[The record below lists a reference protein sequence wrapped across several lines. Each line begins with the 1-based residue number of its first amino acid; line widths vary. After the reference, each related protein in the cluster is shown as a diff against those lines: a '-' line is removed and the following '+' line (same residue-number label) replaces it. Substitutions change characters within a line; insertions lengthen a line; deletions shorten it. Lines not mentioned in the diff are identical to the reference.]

1 MCNECICAE
10 KMKLKY
16 VKRCLSFLIMFA
28 NWNHSVHHRL
38 LINIDIQLQLA
49 NLSTTEKYRDTYHI
63 MTQVSRYVS
72 HREVGY
78 RDNTNNH
85 GSRTIVY
92 SVARCSTIVYSIA
105 RCFTIVYSIARCS
118 TIVYSIARCST
129 ILSYVSFR
137 HANFQTASTAIVL
150 LFRIVTGED
159 WNKIMHDCMV
169 RVCTTLYTGTVP
181 RTAGVQ
187 GLFYD

>member
-1 MCNECICAE
+1 M
-10 KMKLKY
+10 
-16 VKRCLSFLIMFA
+16 
-28 NWNHSVHHRL
+28 
-38 LINIDIQLQLA
+38 NIDMQLQLA
-49 NLSTTEKYRDTYHI
+49 NLSTIDKYRDTYHI

-72 HREVGY
+72 HREIGY

-85 GSRTIVY
+85 GSR
-92 SVARCSTIVYSIA
+92 
-105 RCFTIVYSIARCS
+105 TIVYSIARCS

-129 ILSYVSFR
+129 VLSYVSFR

-169 RVCTTLYTGTVP
+169 RVCTTLYTDTVQ
-181 RTAGVQ
+181 R
-187 GLFYD
+187 LFYD